1 MIKLLL
7 GEQNDNIERAI
18 STNPT
23 LYKFFLNCHA
33 LGKYIYAGDF
43 LQNPDKFGRQF
54 IQECMLALIEYMHL
68 QKENDLVF
76 VPIKV
81 LDEK

>member
-1 MIKLLL
+1 M
-7 GEQNDNIERAI
+7 
-18 STNPT
+18 
-23 LYKFFLNCHA
+23 
-33 LGKYIYAGDF
+33 GKYIYTGEF

-81 LDEK
+81 FEMLGDSSSLTKNCQKANQIQFGTYGTP